1 MLSVK
6 NLRILNFLLIF
17 IIISETVLLIIYP
30 FYIKFRI
37 TSTSSLWITVP
48 FVLFTGL
55 SAIFYKTIL
64 HFIAFLIVNLAPI
77 GIALCNI
84 FKFDCFLEFGSQIL
98 IKLSNGTVSKYIEEI
113 NKLNLNNTIDPDNK
127 NEMINKA
134 KDEINEISSKYYIRE
149 YTPLVIILGT
159 FQFTLIIICVLLL
172 GSWKWI
178 RESKLSDNQRNI
190 NIIYQ
195 LERILLIITVP
206 FSGIALSISL
216 FVLGI
221 LINITSKKILVKIT
235 EIYSVIVIILISN
248 VFLVIQKCSK
258 KLYVLFYL
266 AIIIEIVLL
275 FVMLIG
281 YNYPSIILSN
291 NINDT
296 FTSAF
301 RVEIFIITLVLF
313 FLIILIINTRLCQ
326 NYIDENVILQIYGKK
341 SKSDES
347 YLKRLG
353 NNAWKFIPES
363 RFLLLNIIKIDDEI
377 VRVDNKDPIKKKCPE
392 IEVEDNNNSEFAS
405 GNHPL

>member
-1 MLSVK
+1 
-6 NLRILNFLLIF
+6 
-17 IIISETVLLIIYP
+17 
-30 FYIKFRI
+30 
-37 TSTSSLWITVP
+37 
-48 FVLFTGL
+48 
-55 SAIFYKTIL
+55 
-64 HFIAFLIVNLAPI
+64 
-77 GIALCNI
+77 
-84 FKFDCFLEFGSQIL
+84 
-98 IKLSNGTVSKYIEEI
+98 
-113 NKLNLNNTIDPDNK
+113 
-127 NEMINKA
+127 MINKA

-149 YTPLVIILGT
+149 YTPLVIILGI
-159 FQFTLIIICVLLL
+159 FQFTLIIICVLL
-172 GSWKWI
+172 SWKWI

-195 LERILLIITVP
+195 LERILLIISVS

-266 AIIIEIVLL
+266 AIIIEIILL

-301 RVEIFIITLVLF
+301 RVEIFIST
-313 FLIILIINTRLCQ
+313 
-326 NYIDENVILQIYGKK
+326 
-341 SKSDES
+341 
-347 YLKRLG
+347 
-353 NNAWKFIPES
+353 
-363 RFLLLNIIKIDDEI
+363 
-377 VRVDNKDPIKKKCPE
+377 
-392 IEVEDNNNSEFAS
+392 
-405 GNHPL
+405 

>member
-1 MLSVK
+1 
-6 NLRILNFLLIF
+6 
-17 IIISETVLLIIYP
+17 
-30 FYIKFRI
+30 
-37 TSTSSLWITVP
+37 
-48 FVLFTGL
+48 
-55 SAIFYKTIL
+55 
-64 HFIAFLIVNLAPI
+64 
-77 GIALCNI
+77 
-84 FKFDCFLEFGSQIL
+84 
-98 IKLSNGTVSKYIEEI
+98 
-113 NKLNLNNTIDPDNK
+113 
-127 NEMINKA
+127 
-134 KDEINEISSKYYIRE
+134 
-149 YTPLVIILGT
+149 
-159 FQFTLIIICVLLL
+159 
-172 GSWKWI
+172 
-178 RESKLSDNQRNI
+178 I

-326 NYIDENVILQIYGKK
+326 NYIDENVILQRKK

-392 IEVEDNNNSEFAS
+392 IVSKNVWV
-405 GNHPL
+405 HPEN